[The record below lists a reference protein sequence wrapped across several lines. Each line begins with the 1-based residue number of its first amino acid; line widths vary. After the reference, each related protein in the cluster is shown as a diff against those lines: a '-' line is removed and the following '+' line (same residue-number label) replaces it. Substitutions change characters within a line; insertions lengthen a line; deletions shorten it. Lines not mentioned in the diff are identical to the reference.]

1 MAMKDGCCKDKQTQV
16 KLDKDQK
23 ASESACKFL
32 NLAYEAVI
40 VSPATPVDTYVVSY
54 IAGYPTT
61 NAPPN
66 PDKVPVFLRNCNF
79 RI

>member
-1 MAMKDGCCKDKQTQV
+1 MAIKDGCCKDKQTVV

-23 ASESACKFL
+23 ASESAYKPHH
-32 NLAYEAVI
+32 LAFDMVI
-40 VSPATPVDTYVVSY
+40 VSQVYPVDTYVATY

-61 NAPPN
+61 NAPPEFN
-66 PDKVPVFLRNCNF
+66 KVPVFIRNCNF